1 MNKIILAISA
11 VFLINSTMAQAEV
24 ETFNFTYSGASRSNT
39 ANASGS
45 ITLDTK
51 FITSGFA
58 LIDISNIVNLSMTVT
73 GANSGN
79 GNFTKSDFGGIYFY
93 SPTALNFSRELV
105 GQVLTGG
112 NKFGGENGTLNF
124 AGMNS
129 APAASYYDDLSS
141 AGLVMKLTSMSVAAV
156 PEADTSA
163 MLLMGAGMMGF
174 IARRRKQ
181 VVA

>member
-24 ETFNFTYSGASRSNT
+24 KTFNFTYSGASRSNT
-39 ANASGS
+39 ANTTGL
-45 ITLDTK
+45 ITLDTR
-51 FITSGFA
+51 FITSGFEF
-58 LIDISNIVNLSMTVT
+58 IDISNIVNLSMTVT

-79 GNFTKSDFGGIYFY
+79 GNFTKSDFGGIYFF
-93 SPTALNFSRELV
+93 SPIGLDFSRELV

-112 NKFGGENGTLNF
+112 NKFGGGNGTLNF
-124 AGMNS
+124 SSINS
-129 APAASYYDDLSS
+129 APTMSYYDDLSS

-163 MLLMGAGMMGF
+163 MLLMGAGVMGF
-174 IARRRKQ
+174 MARRRKNTQ
-181 VVA
+181 A

>member
-24 ETFNFTYSGASRSNT
+24 KTFNFTYSGASRSNT
-39 ANASGS
+39 ANATGL
-45 ITLDTK
+45 ITLDTNL
-51 FITSGFA
+51 ITSGFEF
-58 LIDISNIVNLSMTVT
+58 IDISKVVNLSMTVT

-93 SPTALNFSRELV
+93 SPIVLDFSRELV

-112 NKFGGENGTLNF
+112 NRFGGENGTLNF
-124 AGMNS
+124 AGNNS
-129 APAASYYDDLSS
+129 APSMSYYDDLSS
-141 AGLVMKLTSMSVAAV
+141 AGLVMKLTSLSVAAV

-163 MLLMGAGMMGF
+163 MLLMGAGVMGF

-181 VVA
+181 AAA